1 MAASVTLTDTDRMGI
16 EVAYANART
25 SFDAGGVPIGAALV
39 YHGDGGAREPR
50 ILGQGHNE
58 RVQKGSAILH
68 GEIAALEDAGR
79 LRAEVYRNST
89 MVSARTYDVMR

>member
-16 EVAYANART
+16 DVAYANART

-79 LRAEVYRNST
+79 LKAEVYRNST